1 MRLLYLKWG
10 GCQGS
15 SKDFCDD
22 FLVIF
27 VEGLGRFDPVHIVQT
42 VTIGGGGTEPL
53 AGSPFDLLGTVFDH
67 ITTDTVVQIPEEVV
81 CRFVV
86 ADPEDQVPSGA
97 IGVTVVGG
105 VVVHACIVAEG

>member
-1 MRLLYLKWG
+1 MTTHKNMFDKPRRKTIMVSG
-10 GCQGS
+10 G
-15 SKDFCDD
+15 
-22 FLVIF
+22 
-27 VEGLGRFDPVHIVQT
+27 FDPVHIVQT

-53 AGSPFDLLGTVFDH
+53 TARTDDRSLSLLDH
-67 ITTDTVVQIPEEVV
+67 ITTDAVVQIPKEVV

-97 IGVTVVGG
+97 IGVTVVCG